1 MSKSWHNN
9 DLALAPICHFHT
21 LTACEFSFL
30 SPLVCDSGFP
40 LQQTGCYQVGI
51 IIYIRRG
58 NRIPVMYH
66 FMARLLVIN
75 YPRPDRGREQ
85 TGEVQ
90 TRSASM

>member
-40 LQQTGCYQVGI
+40 LQQTGCYQVVI
-51 IIYIRRG
+51 IHIWSVSLSPYG
-58 NRIPVMYH
+58 QVGGY
-66 FMARLLVIN
+66 
-75 YPRPDRGREQ
+75 YPRPDRNRE
-85 TGEVQ
+85 TGNIQ
-90 TRSASM
+90 ATYAG